1 MPYPALSLAEAHR
14 RLTAPGSPFE
24 MAEADIRG
32 ERQRIWKNTPPT
44 LREVFAVGR
53 AFGDKTFLVYEGE
66 RASFEAFARAAV
78 CCAREL
84 QALGVGKGDRVAI
97 AMRNVPEWPVAFFG
111 TILIGAVAVPI
122 NAWSAGPEMH
132 YVLEDSGARVAVVDA
147 ERFER
152 LKPHIGQCPDL
163 RVVLV
168 SRATTPLDHPQ
179 AESWER
185 LIGRTG
191 DWAGLPVFDLPAV
204 ELGPD
209 DDATIF
215 YTSGTTGKPKGAL
228 GTHRNVCST
237 LFARPY
243 GMAVAALRRGEA
255 PPAPDPQAPQKSALL
270 SVPFFHVTGCISTM
284 IPMLA
289 AGMKLVT
296 MRRWDVVEALKLIER
311 ERING
316 AGGVPTIAW
325 QLIEHPD
332 FAKYDTSSLEGFSY
346 GGAPAAADLVRRLKV
361 AAPASQLAT
370 AWGMTETSAPFTIV
384 LGEDYETHPTTCGY
398 ALPVGDMRIVGPNG
412 DDRPLGE
419 AGELWVRGPM
429 VVKGYWHNGQ
439 ATEQT
444 FGGGWLRTGDIARLD
459 EEGFCYIVDRA
470 KDMLIRGGENIYCV
484 EVENALAAHPDVV
497 DAAVVG
503 RPHRELGEEPVAVVT
518 LKPGSALTEASL
530 RAFAAE
536 RIAGFKTPVR
546 IIMQEEMLPRNANG
560 KILKRELRKL
570 FVA

>member
-536 RIAGFKTPVR
+536 RIAGFKAPVR